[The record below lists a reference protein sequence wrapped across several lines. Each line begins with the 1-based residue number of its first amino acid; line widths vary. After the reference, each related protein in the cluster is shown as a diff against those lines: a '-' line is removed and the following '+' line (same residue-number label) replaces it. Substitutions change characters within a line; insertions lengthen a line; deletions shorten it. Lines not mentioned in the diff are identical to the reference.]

1 MKDMKDIEM
10 IDIDDDYDNVNVSHK
25 KVKSKKTPLT
35 GDQKFGLF
43 VSYLY
48 LVLSIVFIGSLKI
61 ADLLPIYLIA
71 LVIVGLS
78 LLYLYTYFTQFGS
91 KTMRRTGTFL
101 SILLCICLAFGTY
114 YILVTKG
121 TLNKI
126 SGANTKT
133 DSISLIVMDQDPA
146 KTVEDLNGYTFGIA
160 TAIDRENSDHALSDT
175 GNTLGYAV
183 DYKECGVIDQLVDSL
198 YNGDVDVIVLNEA
211 YRQTIEE
218 SRVNFSTE
226 TRVIITYKY
235 EKELEDA
242 NSVDVVSEPFIVYI
256 SGNDTYGEIA
266 ETSRS
271 DVNILAVVNPKTKNI
286 LLLSTPRDSY
296 VELSIAPGSRDKL
309 THAGIYGIDCSMD
322 TLEMLYDIDINYF
335 IRVNF
340 TGFQN
345 IIDALGGVT
354 VENDVSF
361 VSHDGYTFEQGTL
374 ELDGLHALHFSRE
387 RKAFAMGDIQR
398 GINQMKVMKAMI
410 KKATSPAIL
419 NNYSSLMA
427 GVSDSFLTSM
437 DDKEI
442 SALVKMQLKKNTDWN
457 TVSYNVSGTTS
468 SEYTYSVS
476 STPLSV
482 VILDQSTID
491 SAKTLINKVLNGES
505 ITQQEADSMTKNDS
519 LH

>member
-1 MKDMKDIEM
+1 MSQIEM
-10 IDIDDDYDNVNVSHK
+10 IDYEDEEEINVTRKNAKGDK
-25 KVKSKKTPLT
+25 KKLT
-35 GDQKFGLF
+35 GGQKFGLF
-43 VSYLY
+43 ISYLY
-48 LVLSIVFIGSLKI
+48 LVLSVVFVGSLHY
-61 ADLLPIYLIA
+61 ADLLPIY
-71 LVIVGLS
+71 IVAIIIVALS

-91 KTMRRTGTFL
+91 KGLRRAGTFL
-101 SILLCICLAFGTY
+101 SILLCICLVAGTY
-114 YILVTKG
+114 YVLVTKG
-121 TLNKI
+121 ALNKI
-126 SGANTKT
+126 SGAKTKT
-133 DSISLIVMDQDPA
+133 DSISLIVMSQDPA
-146 KTVEDLNGYTFGIA
+146 KEVKDLKGYNFGIA
-160 TAIDRENSDHALSDT
+160 TAIDRENTDHALKDTSD
-175 GNTLGYAV
+175 TLGYDV
-183 DYKECGVIDQLVDSL
+183 DYTECGAIDQVVNTL
-198 YNGDVDVIVLNEA
+198 YDGDVDVIVLNEA

-218 SRVNFSTE
+218 SRENFSDE
-226 TRVIITYKY
+226 TRVIVTYKY
-235 EKELEDA
+235 ESVINDA
-242 NSVDVVSEPFIVYI
+242 NSVNVNTEPFVVYI

-309 THAGIYGIDCSMD
+309 THAGNFGVDCSMD
-322 TLEMLYDIDINYF
+322 TLGNLYGVDVNYF

-354 VENDVSF
+354 VENDVTF
-361 VSHDGYTFEQGTL
+361 TSHDGYTFEQGTL
-374 ELDGLHALHFSRE
+374 ELDGLHALHFARE

-410 KKATSPAIL
+410 KKMTTPAVL
-419 NNYSSLMA
+419 NNYSSLMK

-437 DDKEI
+437 DDDEI
-442 SALVKMQLKKNTDWN
+442 SSLVKMQLKDGSEWN

-468 SEYTYSVS
+468 YEYTYSVS

-482 VILDQSTID
+482 VNLNETTVQN
-491 SAKTLINKVLNGES
+491 AKDLIKKVLDGES
-505 ITQQEADSMTKNDS
+505 ITQAEADALTQNDS